1 MAVPQQPPVSRRR
14 ARRGGE
20 ARSRSSLARKLLVP
34 IAAVSFVLFSL
45 FSWATYQ
52 RRLRVTYHE
61 ARLVAEAI
69 QRQVTADRRYYSLRV
84 VPAASEAQVEV
95 TNHYRDRGRPAIPL
109 PTTFVREVAE
119 DLSSTATRT
128 EYKLAMLSLFPVNP
142 RKGPRNETERE
153 MMKANFKD
161 AQPREHLIDAGPDTF
176 YTLYVPDLA
185 NAQSCVNCHNAL
197 PESPKKNYVLG
208 DVMGSL
214 AITIPLTERMRQVR
228 AGSLQEVAAFA
239 AILLIAGGLIYY
251 QARRAV
257 LRPVRSLA
265 AAATEM
271 SAGNLSARVK
281 IESNDEVGQLAQ
293 SFVGMCATVRQVV
306 DREVVSRQ
314 ALDHRATEY
323 IHYLD
328 AVLRGDLS
336 HRLRPPEGAPSDLHL
351 AELGQRIDRLVDQM
365 GQLAAHVK
373 VAGDRMGANL
383 APTEAELKSLVQRL
397 RKVAS
402 RYKF

>member
-1 MAVPQQPPVSRRR
+1 MAAPQQSPASRRR
-14 ARRGGE
+14 ARPGAE
-20 ARSRSSLARKLLVP
+20 ARPRGSLARKLLVP
-34 IAAVSFVLFSL
+34 IAAVSFVLLAL
-45 FSWATYQ
+45 FTWATYQ
-52 RRLRVTYHE
+52 RRLQATYHE

-69 QRQVTADRRYYSLRV
+69 QRQVTADRRYYSQRV
-84 VPAASEAQVEV
+84 VPAASDAHVEV
-95 TNHYRDRGRPAIPL
+95 SNHYRDLGHPAIPL

-119 DLSSTATRT
+119 ELSTTATST
-128 EYKLAMLSLFPVNP
+128 EYKLAILSLFPVNP
-142 RKGPRNETERE
+142 RKGPRNDTERE
-153 MMKANFKD
+153 LMKANFTD
-161 AQPREHLIDAGPDTF
+161 AKPREHLIEAGPDTY
-176 YTLYVPDLA
+176 YTLYLPDVA
-185 NAQSCVNCHNAL
+185 NDQACVNCHNAL
-197 PESPKKNYVLG
+197 PESPKRNYVFG

-214 AITIPLTERMRQVR
+214 AITIPLTERMRQ
-228 AGSLQEVAAFA
+228 AKDGSLQEVGAFA
-239 AILLIAGGLIYY
+239 GILLIAGGLIYY

-281 IESNDEVGQLAQ
+281 IESDDEVGQLAE

-314 ALDHRATEY
+314 ALDHRVTEY
-323 IHYLD
+323 IHFLD

-336 HRLRPPEGAPSDLHL
+336 HRLRPPESAPADLHL
-351 AELGQRIDRLVDQM
+351 AELGRRIDRLVDQL

-373 VAGDRMGANL
+373 VAGDRLGASP
-383 APTEAELKSLVQRL
+383 APGEPEVKSLGERL
-397 RKVAS
+397 RETAS